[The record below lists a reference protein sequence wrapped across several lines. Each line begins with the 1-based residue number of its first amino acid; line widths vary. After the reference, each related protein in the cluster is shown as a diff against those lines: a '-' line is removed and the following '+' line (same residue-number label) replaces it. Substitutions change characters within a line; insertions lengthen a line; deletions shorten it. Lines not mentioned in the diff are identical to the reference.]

1 MDSLELENLYE
12 ISSQNPP
19 SMAELPGAN
28 ENNICIVDL
37 RTRKIASPEFLSV
50 IKDHKAEVLYF
61 VVDRFYDYM
70 DLSTTTCLVQ
80 YSTKSGDYIYI
91 VPYFDIYNQT
101 FGRNKMIIPWNI
113 DGSATRDSGT
123 IKYSLRFYKID
134 GENREAKL
142 VYNLNTLPAESKILK
157 GLDVDPLN
165 KEEIDFETEAYEQIM
180 QHIAKLYQ
188 QGTYWEISE

>member
-1 MDSLELENLYE
+1 MDLELERLYQ

-19 SMAELPGAN
+19 SMAELPSVDK
-28 ENNICIVDL
+28 NNISMVDL
-37 RTRKIASPEFLSV
+37 RSRTIPNREFISV
-50 IKDHKAEVLYF
+50 AKDHRAEVLYF

-91 VPYFDIYNQT
+91 VPYFDIYNRS
-101 FGRNKMIIPWNI
+101 FGHNKMIIPWNI
-113 DGSATRDSGT
+113 DGSATMENGP

-134 GENREAKL
+134 GQGREAKL
-142 VYNLNTLPAESKILK
+142 VYNLNTLPAESVIYK

-165 KEEIDFETEAYEQIM
+165 KEAIDFETDAYDQLM

-188 QGTYWEISE
+188 QGTYWEISD